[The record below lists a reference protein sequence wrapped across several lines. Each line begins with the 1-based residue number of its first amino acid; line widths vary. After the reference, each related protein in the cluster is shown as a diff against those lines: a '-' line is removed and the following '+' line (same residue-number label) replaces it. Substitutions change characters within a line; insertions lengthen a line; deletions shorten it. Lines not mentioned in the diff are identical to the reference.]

1 MLRASLCLIFTTQD
15 HRRRLGTDFGGPGK
29 NFADQSFRMTFFRK
43 KFPFQRRKFLMT
55 LFSRRLYFVCFCL
68 SLLSYYYTPV
78 YCYITY
84 KTTISEKIP
93 LPHLL
98 YSVHTFIRIHYRPNT
113 TSPNIGGTDAW
124 AVPTSKF
131 GAVLQFPLSL
141 RPCPR
146 PPVLK
151 LEPTTHS
158 LQPRLTPLL
167 YTSDLI
173 ACTFQTDMPG
183 SGNCIFR
190 HFDFLQLYLSHSNT
204 QYVKRQ
210 VILCST
216 TLVYHSH
223 IERCDL
229 WVENLKASNPYSDRP
244 GKWSQQPAVVI
255 IMFCQ
260 LYSSHKVV

>member
-1 MLRASLCLIFTTQD
+1 
-15 HRRRLGTDFGGPGK
+15 
-29 NFADQSFRMTFFRK
+29 
-43 KFPFQRRKFLMT
+43 MT

-84 KTTISEKIP
+84 KTTISEKF
-93 LPHLL
+93 LC
-98 YSVHTFIRIHYRPNT
+98 HTFCIQFILSYASIRPNT
-113 TSPNIGGTDAW
+113 ILLQILGGRMHGPSPLQIL
-124 AVPTSKF
+124 

>member
-1 MLRASLCLIFTTQD
+1 
-15 HRRRLGTDFGGPGK
+15 
-29 NFADQSFRMTFFRK
+29 
-43 KFPFQRRKFLMT
+43 MT

-84 KTTISEKIP
+84 KTTISEKILATPFVFSSYFHTHP
-93 LPHLL
+93 LGLTLL
-98 YSVHTFIRIHYRPNT
+98 LQILGGRMHGP
-113 TSPNIGGTDAW
+113 SPLQIL
-124 AVPTSKF
+124 

-146 PPVLK
+146 PLVLK